1 MKQNDILKYGIGIF
15 IIETILIGIWFY
27 IMRPESRDAF
37 GILQITL
44 LLFGINL
51 IFGLIL
57 YFLKKTFAVLFL
69 SNSIM
74 CPMIFYAVWI
84 MWFSFAVE
92 LN

>member
-74 CPMIFYAVWI
+74 CPMIFYSFWI